1 MLMTSR
7 MFADVV
13 DLQVW
18 RWRKYA
24 RAKKRDHREK
34 DDKKD
39 QARQG
44 FYNNDLAEE
53 EEEKAK

>member
-1 MLMTSR
+1 
-7 MFADVV
+7 MFADVG

-24 RAKKRDHREK
+24 RAKKRDHEK
-34 DDKKD
+34 RTIKKE

>member
-1 MLMTSR
+1 

-24 RAKKRDHREK
+24 RAKKRDHGEK
-34 DDKKD
+34 DDKKRTG
-39 QARQG
+39 QARLLQQ
-44 FYNNDLAEE
+44 
-53 EEEKAK
+53 